1 MAEHEKDIN
10 NLGLSYNY
18 IDKSIVEEED
28 PKLIFLEKALSDDN
42 YINKNCLVFCYQ
54 LLKI

>member
-18 IDKSIVEEED
+18 IDKSIVED
-28 PKLIFLEKALSDDN
+28 LIKCD
-42 YINKNCLVFCYQ
+42 
-54 LLKI
+54 